1 MLYKNLKCRATVR
14 ATLEYVFRENP
25 DHGHKM
31 QNVVYLSGSALSPS
45 PLTHDSTGKVIGVNV
60 DELTGEFEFQTNLYN
75 GKGANNVPYD
85 HSVLS
90 LAPNESISNSQW
102 AQAAQILQDELNF
115 SFDDTLWCGG
125 IHLESRAIHL
135 HLISNRVK
143 NDGSLVSMYNNYERA
158 QVACRKIEKMFGL
171 IIINSSHEVI
181 GEEDLKPHTHA
192 KRHIPNK
199 NGVIKDIEIRQLIR
213 RAVKNV
219 FKYEKPQTII
229 DYVNSLKERG
239 VEVIAREGAPGEVIG
254 LSYRM
259 NRHNDK
265 WYSGSKVS
273 SQHATWGS
281 LLRPD
286 RKNLS
291 YNSMRDNPA
300 LGLASVMRFCLKI
313 NKRQVV
319 KIKQKRLN
327 FIIRELDK
335 EPYVDFTFCTTK
347 QARDIAK
354 MIAMIMKIFSILF
367 GKDRALIAEAEF
379 LARSIIA
386 YQSTELKTYN
396 ADDTQQCAQE
406 LEMDTA
412 QWRTEDSNDG
422 FEALHLAA

>member
-25 DHGHKM
+25 VHGHKM
-31 QNVVYLSGSALSPS
+31 QNVVYLNGSALSPS
-45 PLTHDSTGKVIGVNV
+45 PLTHDSTDKVIDVNV
-60 DELTGEFEFQTNLYN
+60 EELTTEFEFQTQLYN
-75 GKGANNVPYD
+75 GKGANNAPYD

-90 LAPNESISNSQW
+90 LAPNESLTNTQW
-102 AQAAQILQDELNF
+102 AQAAQILQDELSF

-125 IHLESRAIHL
+125 IHFESRAIHL

-171 IIINSSHEVI
+171 RVVKSSHESI
-181 GEEDLKPHTHA
+181 GEEDLKPHSHA
-192 KRHIPNK
+192 KRHIPNN
-199 NGVIKDIEIRQLIR
+199 NGMITDIEIRQLIR
-213 RAVKNV
+213 RGVKNV
-219 FKYEKPQTII
+219 FKYEKPQTIS
-229 DYVNSLKERG
+229 DYVNSLKKRG
-239 VEVIAREGAPGEVIG
+239 VEVKAREGTPGEVIG

-259 NRHNDK
+259 SKHSDK
-265 WYSGSKVS
+265 WYSGSKIS

-281 LLRPD
+281 LLRSD
-286 RKNLS
+286 RKNIS
-291 YNSMRDNPA
+291 YDSMRDNPA
-300 LGLASVMRFCLKI
+300 LGLASVMRFCVKVT
-313 NKRQVV
+313 KRQAI

-335 EPYVDFTFCTTK
+335 KPYVDFTFCSTK

-354 MIAMIMKIFSILF
+354 FIAMIMKILSLLF

-379 LARSIIA
+379 LARSITV
-386 YQSTELKTYN
+386 YQLSELKIYN
-396 ADDTQQCAQE
+396 VDDTQKFAQE
-406 LEMDTA
+406 IEKDTA
-412 QWRTEDSNDG
+412 NWRIEDNDDG